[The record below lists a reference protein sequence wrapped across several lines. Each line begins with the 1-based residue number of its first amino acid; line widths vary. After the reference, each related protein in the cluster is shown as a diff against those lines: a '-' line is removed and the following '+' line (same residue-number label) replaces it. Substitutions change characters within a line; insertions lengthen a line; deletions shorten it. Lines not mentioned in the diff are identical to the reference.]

1 MNQWLASTEFKDV
14 NSMQTSLN
22 KGFKAHKNGLWHWTT
37 DRQPHYEDLSGCKY
51 SPPAPI
57 TWKRKPH
64 PCHSWWFH
72 STGFC
77 RWSHSAHWQP
87 VRTGRSQERKM
98 LSKDISPGLP
108 EGDDF
113 FLQQVSIGISDV
125 IDEEQQMSTRDRN
138 TSRNYNSC
146 FTQIYK
152 RWLLTDNIF
161 SYLGHSF
168 ILWRH
173 QLL

>member
-1 MNQWLASTEFKDV
+1 
-14 NSMQTSLN
+14 
-22 KGFKAHKNGLWHWTT
+22 
-37 DRQPHYEDLSGCKY
+37 
-51 SPPAPI
+51 
-57 TWKRKPH
+57 
-64 PCHSWWFH
+64 
-72 STGFC
+72 
-77 RWSHSAHWQP
+77 
-87 VRTGRSQERKM
+87 M

-152 RWLLTDNIF
+152 R
-161 SYLGHSF
+161 
-168 ILWRH
+168 
-173 QLL
+173 